1 MTPVGTDFDMPPE
14 HFRERWGTP
23 FGRAGNAQD
32 YAQALLNFA
41 CNGFVTGATLLIDGG
56 YLTTH
61 P

>member
-1 MTPVGTDFDMPPE
+1 MTPVGADKDKDPAY
-14 HFRERWGTP
+14 FRERWGTP

-41 CNGFVTGATLLIDGG
+41 VNGFVTGATLLIDGG
-56 YLTTH
+56 YLLTH

>member
-1 MTPVGTDFDMPPE
+1 MTPVGTDIDKPAE

-41 CNGFVTGATLLIDGG
+41 VNGFVTGATLLIDGG
-56 YLTTH
+56 YLLTH

>member
-1 MTPVGTDFDMPPE
+1 MTPVGTDMGKSEE
-14 HFRERWGTP
+14 HFREKWGTP

-41 CNGFVTGATLLIDGG
+41 VNGFVTGATLLIDGG
-56 YLTTH
+56 YLLTH